1 MIVGIG
7 AILFLLICA
16 YAAVALRA
24 QSRHLLSMITR
35 EAELVGAVADRAIA
49 NAMEAGRGDEVQAI
63 LERVGEQPDLARI
76 RVLDAAGVIR
86 RSSRPAEVGQQATAL
101 DHLLRPDARRPPES
115 AVHWDVEKQHLDTMR
130 PIMNRTTCHGCHD
143 ARQTTLGYVAVTASL
158 PAIDSEMAEQ
168 LTILVLAALV
178 VLVVAGVLIWL
189 LFTVL
194 VGSRIDALAGSMSLV
209 EAGDL
214 HVRAPA
220 RGRDE
225 LARLGESF
233 NAMVARL
240 ADARQQLESRHAEE
254 IRRAEHL
261 AALGKMAAGVAHE
274 INNPLAGMQNC
285 VRTLLKGGR
294 DAEQRAQYLGML
306 EDGLARIARIVSH
319 LLNFAREAR
328 PQLAPT
334 RLGPVLQRCL
344 TLVEHEVAARGI
356 TVSVAPDSNLPPVLA
371 DVHQIEQLFLN
382 ILMNA
387 VEAMPRGGR
396 LDIAVGSSAQDGRP
410 ALEVRVTDTGTGITA
425 DQLSRIFDPFFTTK
439 DVGKG
444 TGLGLSVSY
453 GIVRAH
459 GGSIA
464 VSSTVGA
471 GSTFT
476 VLLPIAHN
484 GDRHA

>member
-1 MIVGIG
+1 MILGIG

-24 QSRHLLSMITR
+24 QSRHLVSMIQR

-76 RVLDAAGVIR
+76 RVLDAGGTIR
-86 RSSRPAEVGQQATAL
+86 RSSRPAEVGHQASAL
-101 DHLLRPDARRPPES
+101 DDLLRPDDHRPAE
-115 AVHWDVEKQHLDTMR
+115 AVVRWDAEKQHLDTMR
-130 PIMNRTTCHGCHD
+130 PIVNRATCYGCHD

-194 VGSRIDALAGSMSLV
+194 VGSRIDALSASMSLV
-209 EAGDL
+209 EAGALD
-214 HVRAPA
+214 VRAPA
-220 RGRDE
+220 QGRDE

-306 EDGLARIARIVSH
+306 EDGLARIGRIVSH

-328 PQLAPT
+328 PHLTPT
-334 RLGPVLQRCL
+334 RLGPILQRCL
-344 TLVEHEVAARGI
+344 TLVEHEVAAHGI
-356 TVSVAPDSNLPPVLA
+356 TVSVTPDGHLPLLFA

-387 VEAMPRGGR
+387 IEAMPRGGR
-396 LDIAVGSSAQDGRP
+396 LDIAVGPGSQDGHP
-410 ALEVRVTDTGTGITA
+410 ALEVRVTDTGTGISA
-425 DQLSRIFDPFFTTK
+425 DQLPRIFDPFFTTK

-476 VLLPIAHN
+476 VRLPVAHN
-484 GDRHA
+484 GDLHA